1 MPYTALRQHRA
12 HVQPALQPRAIEP
25 QPAPIAAPE
34 SPGLTAKEG
43 QPAARTVLVAARRL
57 ERRAS
62 RLLRGVEQG
71 EQGIDYRAAAALV
84 GQVRGALEL
93 EARLLGEIR
102 SANAAINLFQ
112 SPAWVEFRDLLI
124 AALEPFPEAM
134 DAVDATIRAARGG
147 EPAPAAA
154 SVAAAA
160 IARRDASFRAT
171 WEGVRLVLDAR
182 YPGASATVEAELATW
197 EEQGDE
203 AWRARW
209 GAGTPCVDHRFIVE
223 LVTPERPG
231 VAPLPG

>member
-12 HVQPALQPRAIEP
+12 HVQPALQPRPIEP

-34 SPGLTAKEG
+34 SAESTAKQG
-43 QPAARTVLVAARRL
+43 QPAARAERTVLVAARRL

-62 RLLRGVEQG
+62 RLLRGVERG

-102 SANAAINLFQ
+102 SANAAIDLFQ
-112 SPAWVEFRDLLI
+112 SPAWIEFRDLLM

-154 SVAAAA
+154 
-160 IARRDASFRAT
+160 R
-171 WEGVRLVLDAR
+171 W
-182 YPGASATVEAELATW
+182 GASAPGVE
-197 EEQGDE
+197 
-203 AWRARW
+203 
-209 GAGTPCVDHRFIVE
+209 HRFIVE

-231 VAPLPG
+231 VAPLPA